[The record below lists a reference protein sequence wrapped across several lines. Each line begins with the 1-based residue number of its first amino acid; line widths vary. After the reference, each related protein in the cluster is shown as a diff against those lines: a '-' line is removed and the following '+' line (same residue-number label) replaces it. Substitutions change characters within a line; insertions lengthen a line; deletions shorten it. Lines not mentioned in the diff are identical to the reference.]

1 MEAAQWPAE
10 GSRVSATARALGRK
24 GRATASGPAANRWPR
39 TAARRSISAPR
50 GAGSGRV
57 CGPRMRTARAGSGGR
72 PCGKPIVVGVC
83 GTLSLFGQP
92 GALRFEPALLGTESP
107 TGTGLLAVD
116 LARLEDETAR
126 PLDWLERS
134 AKAAPSTM
142 DCEQRQI
149 PDSALGPRQRTGEQ
163 DPGARCA
170 ATSSGLAKSLR
181 PSSAAVGNPRGC

>member
-72 PCGKPIVVGVC
+72 PCGKRSEEHTSELQSQLHLVC
-83 GTLSLFGQP
+83 RLLLEKKKNINTHYDVLSY
-92 GALRFEPALLGTESP
+92 
-107 TGTGLLAVD
+107 
-116 LARLEDETAR
+116 
-126 PLDWLERS
+126 
-134 AKAAPSTM
+134 
-142 DCEQRQI
+142 
-149 PDSALGPRQRTGEQ
+149 
-163 DPGARCA
+163 
-170 ATSSGLAKSLR
+170 
-181 PSSAAVGNPRGC
+181 

>member
-72 PCGKPIVVGVC
+72 PCGKPIVAGVC
-83 GTLSLFGQP
+83 GTLSLFGQS
-92 GALRFEPALLGTESP
+92 GALRFEPALVGTESP
-107 TGTGLLAVD
+107 TGTRLFAVEIASLADV
-116 LARLEDETAR
+116 AVR
-126 PLDWLERS
+126 PLHLLVTVTNDG
-134 AKAAPSTM
+134 AFTM
-142 DCEQRQI
+142 VREQSQ
-149 PDSALGPRQRTGEQ
+149 
-163 DPGARCA
+163 
-170 ATSSGLAKSLR
+170 
-181 PSSAAVGNPRGC
+181 